1 VRTIIAGVATVGAVL
16 LMQGPITD
24 ARTVRTEAPAPS
36 ALPLGKAAPA
46 AHAGVDAAAISPEEL
61 TAVVRKTCVVC
72 HNDQLMTGNIS
83 LQRFDVAKADV
94 DYDTAERMIRKLRAG
109 MMPPPGMPRPGGDT
123 MNVLVETIE
132 SIVDQAAAKVHT
144 AGDRPFQRLNR
155 AEYAS
160 SVKEVLGLEIEAGDY
175 LPLDTKS
182 DNFDN
187 IADVQVL
194 SPTLLDAYLNA
205 AAEVSRLAVGDPK
218 ASPGDKNY
226 EKGGYNSQWDQVPGA
241 PYGTRGGIAV
251 VHNFPADGE
260 YVFKMAFDHT
270 TTGGFQGRGAQFE
283 KVEVSIDGEPVAV
296 LDVDQW
302 MTVADPNGVNQQ
314 TEPIFVKAGPH
325 QLAAAFVRRFEGP
338 IEDLTTPHEWS
349 LTDREIGSNGNTG
362 ITQIPH
368 MKDLTVSGPFRV
380 TGVSDNPVRQRIFVC
395 RPTSASE
402 ERPCAQKI
410 VSQLATKAYRRALA
424 QDDVT
429 GLMKF
434 YDLGVKEGGF
444 EVGVRTALQAIL
456 ASPDFVFRFE
466 RAQGDIEPGESYR
479 ITDEAL
485 ASRLSY
491 FLWASPPDQELMTL
505 AGQRKLSDPKVLER
519 QVQRMLEDPRAASLG
534 TRFAAQWLR
543 LPDLDLIHPDANLFP
558 NFDQQLSDAMRS
570 ETELFFNSLVQEDK
584 SVLDLYTA
592 DYTYLNERLARHYGI
607 PGVTGKDFR
616 RVQYPDATR
625 RGLLGHGS
633 ILTLT
638 SIAGRTSPV
647 LRGKYV
653 MDVILGTPPPPP
665 PPGVP
670 TLDQTTE
677 TGGENQVLTT
687 RQRMEMHRAAPVCRA
702 CHQFM
707 DPIGLSLDNFDVTG
721 KWRTR
726 ENGAPLDTRGQLYD
740 GTPVSSPGE
749 LQAALLTHKVA
760 LVRTFTRNLMAYAL
774 GRRIDAHDMPTV
786 RAVTRAGEQNDYK
799 MSAFIMAIVKS
810 DAFQM
815 KASPAVTETAQGN
828 R

>member
-1 VRTIIAGVATVGAVL
+1 MKTIITGVAVLGTMLVVQGPLADARSRTI
-16 LMQGPITD
+16 
-24 ARTVRTEAPAPS
+24 EAPVAATS
-36 ALPLGKAAPA
+36 ARVAIDAGLPTHGGEDVTPQQLT
-46 AHAGVDAAAISPEEL
+46 GV
-61 TAVVRKTCVVC
+61 VQRTCVVC
-72 HNDQLMTGNIS
+72 HNDQLQTGNLS
-83 LQRFDVAKADV
+83 LQNFDVAKANEKV
-94 DYDTAERMIRKLRAG
+94 ETAERMIQKLRAG

-123 MNVLVETIE
+123 MSALVETLE
-132 SIVDQAAAKVHT
+132 SIVDQAAAKMQI

-155 AEYAS
+155 AEYES
-160 SVKEVLGLEIEAGDY
+160 SVRDLLGLRVRAGDY

-205 AAEVSRLAVGDPK
+205 AAEISRLAVGDAN
-218 ASPGDKNY
+218 ASPGDRNY
-226 EKGGYNSQWDQVPGA
+226 EKGGYNSQWGHVEGA

-251 VHNFPADGE
+251 IHNFPADGE
-260 YVFKMAFDHT
+260 YLFKMAFDHT
-270 TTGGFQGRGAQFE
+270 TTGGFQGRGARFE
-283 KVEVSIDGEPVAV
+283 KVEISIDGEPVAV
-296 LDVDQW
+296 VDVDQW

-314 TEPIFVKAGPH
+314 TEPVFIKAGPH
-325 QLAAAFVRRFEGP
+325 QLAAAFVQRFEGP
-338 IEDLTTPHEWS
+338 IEDLTTPHDWS
-349 LTDREIGSNGNTG
+349 LVDREIGSNGNTG

-368 MKDLTVSGPFRV
+368 IKDLTVSGPFRV
-380 TGVSDNPVRQRIFVC
+380 TGVSDNPVRKRIFSC
-395 RPTSASE
+395 RPVSAAG
-402 ERPCAQKI
+402 ERPCAEQI
-410 VSQLATKAYRRALA
+410 VTRLGTDAYRRKLTPS
-424 QDDVT
+424 DIT
-429 GLMKF
+429 GLMTF
-434 YDLGVKEGGF
+434 YDMGVQEGGF

-466 RAQGDIEPGESYR
+466 RAQGAIKPGESYR

-491 FLWASPPDQELMTL
+491 FIWSAPPDRELITL
-505 AGQRKLSDPKVLER
+505 ASQGELADARTLER
-519 QVQRMLEDPRAASLG
+519 QVRRMLADPRSESLA

-543 LPDLDLIHPDANLFP
+543 LPDLELIHPDANLFP
-558 NFDQQLSDAMRS
+558 NFDQQLSDAMRR
-570 ETELFFNSLVQEDK
+570 ETELFFYNLVKEDK
-584 SVLDLYTA
+584 SILDLYSA
-592 DYTYLNERLARHYGI
+592 DYTFLNERLAKHYGI
-607 PGVTGKDFR
+607 PGVIGNDFR
-616 RVQYPDATR
+616 RVTYPDATR
-625 RGLLGHGS
+625 RGVLGHGS

-653 MDVILGTPPPPP
+653 MEVIIGTPPPPP
-665 PPGVP
+665 PPGIP
-670 TLDQTTE
+670 DLAQTTA

-687 RQRMEMHRAAPVCRA
+687 RQRMEIHRAAPVCRA

-726 ENGAPLDTRGQLYD
+726 ENGAALDTRGMLYD
-740 GTPVSSPGE
+740 GTPVSSPNE
-749 LQAALLTHKVA
+749 LQAALLTHQVA
-760 LVRTFTRNLMAYAL
+760 LVRTFTKNMLAYAL
-774 GRRIDAHDMPTV
+774 GRRIEPKDMATV
-786 RAVTRAGEQNDYK
+786 RTITRAGEQGGYK
-799 MSAFIMAIVKS
+799 MSTFVLGVVKS